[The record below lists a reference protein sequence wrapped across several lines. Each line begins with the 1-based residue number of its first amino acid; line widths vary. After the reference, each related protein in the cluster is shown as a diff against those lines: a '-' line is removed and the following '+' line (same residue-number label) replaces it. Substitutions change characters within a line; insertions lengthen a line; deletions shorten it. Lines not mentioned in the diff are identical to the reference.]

1 MNQTKPI
8 KTCRCKLSIG
18 ISILLLQFIHIP
30 YRQHYWR
37 TGLLSID
44 ICILH
49 SMFKCMKTE
58 IKSVIYMDFD
68 LYCRSDGQAFFNRDD
83 LRCGFISPSAFPFDF
98 YNVQYFLNWYFWCI
112 FRDITFILGILNSM
126 LQVSFFSKWKS
137 SIIHFQI
144 YFYN

>member
-44 ICILH
+44 ICIFH
-49 SMFKCMKTE
+49 SMFECIKTL
-58 IKSVIYMDFD
+58 IKLVKSVIYMDFD
-68 LYCRSDGQAFFNRDD
+68 LYCKSDAAFFNRDD
-83 LRCGFISPSAFPFDF
+83 LRCVFISPSAFSFDF
-98 YNVQYFLNWYFWCI
+98 YNLQYFLNWYFWCI

-126 LQVSFFSKWKS
+126 
-137 SIIHFQI
+137 
-144 YFYN
+144 